1 MPGTDEVEAEFILI
15 MLSTVLGFNLLL
27 SLSLFNQCWSQYH
40 LFVKSCFCRI
50 SQVFL
55 KTLNFCLRLYDFSQD
70 LFLEAERS
78 FTSLLET
85 IETETRNLETDMLI
99 IQSRLGIYIDRATS
113 DLRNLLEPS
122 VSSLSL
128 TDTI

>member
-1 MPGTDEVEAEFILI
+1 M
-15 MLSTVLGFNLLL
+15 
-27 SLSLFNQCWSQYH
+27 
-40 LFVKSCFCRI
+40 
-50 SQVFL
+50 